1 MPVPSTFCGQLRDYQ
16 HRGFSWLHFMKT
28 YRLGSCLADDM
39 GLGKTIQ
46 TIVLLLEDLPQSV
59 NRRVLLICPT
69 SVVGNWQRE
78 LARFAPSLR
87 VVIHHGVKRK
97 KGPEFEDSIRDFD
110 VVLSSYSLLMR
121 DIETLQGI
129 PWRAVVLD
137 EAQNIKNA
145 ETKQAR
151 AARALQ
157 ANYRIALTG
166 TPVENNIGE
175 LWSIFE
181 FLNPG
186 LLGTKTEFKERY
198 FNPIHNSNDMD
209 AADQLRRTT
218 GPFLLRR
225 LKTDPEIVRELPQKL
240 EMKVF
245 CNLTRE
251 QASLY
256 AAAVRA
262 LEEDLEDKNLEG
274 IERKGKI
281 LAAVTKLKQICN
293 HPAHFL
299 RDHSELEGRS
309 GKLTRLTEM
318 LEEALESDDRTL
330 IFTQFVEMGHL
341 LKSHLQN
348 YFGREVAFLHGGV
361 PRGQREKM
369 VDRFTH
375 DAEGPPIFL
384 LSLKA
389 GGTGLNLTRANHVFH
404 FDRWWNPAVEEQAT
418 DRAYRIG
425 QKKNVQVHKM
435 ICIGTLEERIDQ
447 MIEKK
452 KAISGIVVA
461 AGESWLTELST
472 SEIKSLIAL
481 GKDAVSV

>member
-1 MPVPSTFCGQLRDYQ
+1 
-16 HRGFSWLHFMKT
+16 
-28 YRLGSCLADDM
+28 M
-39 GLGKTIQ
+39 GLGKTVE
-46 TIVLLLEDLPQSV
+46 TIALLLSDLADSGQ
-59 NRRVLLICPT
+59 RRILLICPT

-78 LARFAPSLR
+78 LSRFGPSLR
-87 VVIHHGVKRK
+87 VLVHHGGTRK
-97 KGPEFEDSIRDFD
+97 KGAEFQRMISGCDI
-110 VVLSSYSLLMR
+110 VLSSYALLLR
-121 DIETLQGI
+121 DIETLNSVR
-129 PWRAVVLD
+129 WRGVVLD

-151 AARALQ
+151 AARSLQ
-157 ANYRIALTG
+157 ADYRIALTG

-175 LWSIFE
+175 LWSIFD

-186 LLGTKTEFKERY
+186 LLGTKREFKERY
-198 FNPIHNSNDMD
+198 FIPIHRDNNPE
-209 AADQLRRTT
+209 AIEQLRAAT

-225 LKTDPEIVRELPQKL
+225 LKTDPEIVKELPEKL

-251 QASLY
+251 QATLY

-262 LEEDLEDKNLEG
+262 LEEDLEDKATEG

-281 LAAVTKLKQICN
+281 LASISKLKQICN

-299 RDHSELEGRS
+299 RDNSPLEGRS

-318 LEEALESDDRTL
+318 LEEAIETGDRIL
-330 IFTQFVEMGHL
+330 IFTQFVEMGSL

-361 PRGQREKM
+361 PPGQREKM
-369 VDRFTH
+369 VDRFNN
-375 DAEGPPIFL
+375 DPDGPPVFL

-389 GGTGLNLTRANHVFH
+389 GGVGLNLTRANHVFH

-425 QKKNVQVHKM
+425 QTKNVQVHKM
-435 ICIGTLEERIDQ
+435 ICIGTLEERIDA
-447 MIEKK
+447 MIERKRSVSGSV
-452 KAISGIVVA
+452 ISSSEA
-461 AGESWLTELST
+461 WLTELST
-472 SEIKSLIAL
+472 SEIKALIAL
-481 GKDAVSV
+481 GKEAVSV